1 MVNVGLN
8 TDNKKVDSFKIE
20 KDFLDQLFKIQLHQ
34 SMLSDHFNL
43 ERFDVISEY
52 QDRIYKLQRKID
64 NLIILLTEDLAQ
76 KEIKKKVK
84 KLIVERDNLL
94 IKLNDSKNSNATYTS
109 LDSIKSIDEV
119 WDRLNFIEKRTIVE
133 LVVDKVILCGDDI
146 SIYWNINN
154 I

>member
-1 MVNVGLN
+1 M
-8 TDNKKVDSFKIE
+8 E
-20 KDFLDQLFKIQLHQ
+20 IQLQQ

-94 IKLNDSKNSNATYTS
+94 VKLNDSKNSNTTYTS

-133 LVVDKVILCGDDI
+133 LVVDKVILCDDDI

>member
-1 MVNVGLN
+1 M
-8 TDNKKVDSFKIE
+8 
-20 KDFLDQLFKIQLHQ
+20 
-34 SMLSDHFNL
+34 
-43 ERFDVISEY
+43 
-52 QDRIYKLQRKID
+52 
-64 NLIILLTEDLAQ
+64 AQ

-84 KLIVERDNLL
+84 KLIVERDSLL
-94 IKLNDSKNSNATYTS
+94 IKLNDSKNSNTTYTS